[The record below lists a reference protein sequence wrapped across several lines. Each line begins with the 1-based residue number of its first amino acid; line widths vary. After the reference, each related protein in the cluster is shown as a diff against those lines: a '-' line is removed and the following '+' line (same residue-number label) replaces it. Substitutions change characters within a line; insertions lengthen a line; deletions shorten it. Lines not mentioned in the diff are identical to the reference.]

1 MQSERVDALES
12 PVVATAKLN
21 GYSVKET
28 MSKRQRQNGSA
39 TPRQSRGS
47 GDKRERILSAAVR
60 VFANK
65 GFYATRVSEIAEAA
79 GVADGTIYL
88 YFKNKDHV
96 LVSIFEDRLDALI
109 ALLEREIGA
118 TESVQEQIEKIVYL
132 QLHLLESERDLAE
145 VITINLRQSSR
156 LLKEYA
162 APKFRRYLEII
173 AEVIAAGQS
182 QGAFREELHPFD
194 AARALWGS
202 LDGVLMTW
210 ALGEA
215 KPAALRRASTAVA
228 SIFLRGLAADQP
240 EP

>member
-1 MQSERVDALES
+1 MTKRERQKSES
-12 PVVATAKLN
+12 I
-21 GYSVKET
+21 
-28 MSKRQRQNGSA
+28 
-39 TPRQSRGS
+39 PRQSRGA

-60 VFANK
+60 VFAK
-65 GFYATRVSEIAEAA
+65 SGFYATRVSEIAEAA

-109 ALLEREIGA
+109 SLLEREIADSEGV
-118 TESVQEQIEKIVYL
+118 EEQIEKIVYL

-173 AEVIAAGQS
+173 AEVIATGQR
-182 QGAFREELHPFD
+182 QGLFRKELHPFD

-202 LDGVLMTW
+202 LDGIVMTW
-210 ALGEA
+210 ALGDA
-215 KPAALRRASTAVA
+215 KPATLRRASTAVA
-228 SIFLRGLAADQP
+228 SIFLRGLAADAP
-240 EP
+240 FVDP